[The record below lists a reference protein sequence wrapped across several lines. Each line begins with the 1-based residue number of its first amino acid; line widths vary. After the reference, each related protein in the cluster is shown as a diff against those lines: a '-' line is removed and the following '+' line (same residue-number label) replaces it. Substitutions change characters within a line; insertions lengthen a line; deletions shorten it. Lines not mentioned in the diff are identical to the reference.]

1 MSVYLQMPIFYK
13 YFQLIQIMVT
23 VVSLEN
29 GCMSDF
35 NKLTNVNLF
44 KNINQSKA
52 SEGFLI

>member
-1 MSVYLQMPIFYK
+1 MPIFYK